1 MTELKL
7 IPGPSLI
14 SHQWVYDKT
23 TEIGEWV
30 DVDVTSRA
38 HEFLFDDVDIGD
50 GFTLADLFRLL
61 EACPVLQQIMRRNF
75 SDELMAE
82 ARKGVSQEFKA
93 GYDPEGIEYLE
104 LYQLWHK
111 NTAISEYQP
120 THRLNF
126 HGVGYA
132 LREPV
137 NQPDGFSHP
146 VGYRIEWSVSCAP
159 LRDLLLLPIKFKT
172 KVIVCEDDLDAKKY
186 AHMVEEVS
194 VCSASLGQ
202 VLHGVMWE
210 LSFHGG
216 PDGQAE
222 VITDLKKSMAEID
235 NGTADLV
242 SLDESDIFGDL
253 DRPGI
258 VAMFNS
264 IGNHKISELTSEL
277 RALEDDEPV
286 AAGLAKTTL
295 SGVVVKPEYANL
307 GARAFRKLF
316 REAQRVES

>member
-1 MTELKL
+1 MIELKL
-7 IPGPSLI
+7 NSGPSLI

-23 TEIGEWV
+23 TEVGEWV
-30 DVDVTSRA
+30 DSDFTSSA
-38 HEFLFDDVDIGD
+38 HEFLFDDVDIGN

-61 EACPVLQQIMRRNF
+61 EACPVLQKIMRRDF

-104 LYQLWHK
+104 LYQIWHK
-111 NTAISEYQP
+111 NTATSEYQP
-120 THRLNF
+120 THRLNL

-132 LREPV
+132 LREPM
-137 NQPDGFSHP
+137 NDPGGFTHP
-146 VGYRIEWSVSCAP
+146 AGYRIEWSVSCAL
-159 LRDLLLLPIKFKT
+159 LRDLLPLPIKLKT
-172 KVIVCEDDLDAKKY
+172 KVMVCEDDVDAKKY
-186 AHMVEEVS
+186 AQMVEEVS
-194 VCSASLGQ
+194 VGSASLGQ
-202 VLHGVMWE
+202 ILHGVMWE

-222 VITDLKKSMAEID
+222 VISDLKKSMAEID
-235 NGTADLV
+235 NGTAELV

-264 IGNHKISELTSEL
+264 IGDHKISELTSEL
-277 RALEDDEPV
+277 LALDDDEPV
-286 AAGLAKTTL
+286 AAGLAKTFL
-295 SGVVVKPEYANL
+295 RGVVVKPEYANL